1 MVCWNVTR
9 QNTGTIITMK
19 RIEKPIL
26 RIGFVPLTDCA
37 PLVVAQ
43 EKGFFTQEGLTVDLV
58 REGSWAGIR
67 DKVAYGVFDA
77 AQMLAPMPIATTLG
91 IAGVRKP
98 TITALS
104 LDLNGNAI
112 TVSLPLFEQMCEALP
127 QMMSNRKLSA
137 VALKKVIDHRAAKQ
151 QDKLTFGIV
160 FPTSMHNYELRYWMA
175 SAGIDPDHDVQLIV
189 VPPPQMVGFL
199 KDNKLD
205 GYCVGEPW
213 NTVATLEK
221 VGRTV
226 ITGYEI
232 WNNSPEKV
240 LGVNSDWA
248 DRHPNTHSALIRAVL
263 RACNWIEQQTDCK
276 QVVDLLSHGKYVGAL
291 PSVIGVT
298 MCGKYQF
305 ELGKHPEVMP
315 DFNVF
320 GRYAATFPWR
330 SHAVWFVTQ
339 MKRWGQVPMEWDE
352 KMIAEA
358 TYRPEIYRAAAS
370 ELGLNFPT
378 QDYKAE
384 GAHGKPWTLYSDDQ
398 DELAMGSDVWMDGQV
413 FDPSKPTEYLL
424 RLSQTKG
431 GVTSDQA

>member
-1 MVCWNVTR
+1 
-9 QNTGTIITMK
+9 MK
-19 RIEKPIL
+19 IKMQRIEKTIL

-43 EKGFFTQEGLTVDLV
+43 EMGFFAQEGLTVDLV

-77 AQMLAPMPIATTLG
+77 AQMLAPMPVATTLG
-91 IAGVRKP
+91 IGGLRKA
-98 TITALS
+98 TVTAMS

-112 TVSLPLFEQMCEALP
+112 TVSLDLYKQMCDVMPA
-127 QMMSNRKLSA
+127 MVSDRKLSA
-137 VALKKVIDHRAAKQ
+137 QALKTVIADREAKGLG
-151 QDKLTFGIV
+151 KLTFGIV

-175 SAGIDPDHDVQLIV
+175 SAGIDPDEEVQLIV
-189 VPPPQMVGFL
+189 VPPPQMVNFL
-199 KDNKLD
+199 KDQKLD

-213 NTVATLEK
+213 NTVATLEE

-240 LGVNSDWA
+240 LGVNADWA
-248 DRHPNTHSALIRAVL
+248 DRYPNTHHALICAL
-263 RACNWIEQQTDCK
+263 LKACQWLEQQSDCMD
-276 QVVDLLSHGKYVGAL
+276 VVDLLADEKYVGA
-291 PSVIGVT
+291 SKDVIGLS

-305 ELGKHPEVMP
+305 EVGKEAELMP

-330 SHAVWFVTQ
+330 SHAIWFVRQ
-339 MKRWGQVPMEWDE
+339 MKRWGQVQAGVDE
-352 KMIAEA
+352 RMIAEM

-370 ELGLNFPT
+370 ELGLASPPM
-378 QDYKAE
+378 DYKTE
-384 GAHGKPWTLYSDDQ
+384 GLHAQSWALLNDDQ
-398 DELAMGSDVWMDGQV
+398 EALSMGSDLLMDGQV
-413 FDPSKPTEYLL
+413 FDST
-424 RLSQTKG
+424 RSVVHCAQ
-431 GVTSDQA
+431 

>member
-1 MVCWNVTR
+1 M
-9 QNTGTIITMK
+9 Q

-37 PLVVAQ
+37 PLMVAQ
-43 EKGFFTQEGLTVDLV
+43 EMGFFAQEGLTVDLV

-91 IAGVRKP
+91 IAGLRKA
-98 TITALS
+98 TVTAMS

-112 TVSLPLFEQMCEALP
+112 TVSLDLYKQMCEAMP
-127 QMMSNRKLSA
+127 DMAADRKLSA
-137 VALKKVIDHRAAKQ
+137 GALKTVIDQRQAQ
-151 QDKLTFGIV
+151 GLGKLTFGIV

-175 SAGIDPDHDVQLIV
+175 SAGIDPDEDVQLIV
-189 VPPPQMVGFL
+189 VPPPQMVSFL
-199 KDNKLD
+199 KDQKLD

-213 NTVATLEK
+213 NTVATLEG

-240 LGVNSDWA
+240 LGVNADWA
-248 DRHPNTHSALIRAVL
+248 DRYPNTHHALIRAL
-263 RACNWIEQQTDCK
+263 LKACQWLEQQSDCSD
-276 QVVDLLSHGKYVGAL
+276 VVDLLADEKYVGA
-291 PSVIGVT
+291 SKEVIGLT

-305 ELGKHPEVMP
+305 EVGRDAQAMP

-339 MKRWGQVPMEWDE
+339 MKRWGQVAWDVDE
-352 KMIAEA
+352 RMIAEI
-358 TYRPEIYRAAAS
+358 TYRPAIYRAAAS
-370 ELGLNFPT
+370 ELGIAYPT
-378 QDYKAE
+378 EDYKVE
-384 GAHGKPWTLYSDDQ
+384 GTHADRWVLHRDDQ
-398 DELAMGSDVWMDGQV
+398 DALPMGSDVLMDGQI
-413 FDPSKPTEYLL
+413 FDPSKPAEYLAGL
-424 RLSQTKG
+424 NAGHG
-431 GVTSDQA
+431 GVTSSRV